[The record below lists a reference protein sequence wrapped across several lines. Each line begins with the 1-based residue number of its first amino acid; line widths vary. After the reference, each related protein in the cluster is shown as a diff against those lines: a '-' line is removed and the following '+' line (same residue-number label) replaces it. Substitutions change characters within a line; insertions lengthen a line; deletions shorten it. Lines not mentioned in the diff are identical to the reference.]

1 MVMPVK
7 HTEKRVE
14 LILNALKEGYSLR
27 EIAEMPSIGI
37 SRQTI
42 NDWRHRYP
50 EFNDAITWIQTTN
63 AIDHWETALEQT
75 EKAIRAAHLDGDTKL
90 ECAMLMKAAEIN
102 IRLGELKLKL
112 RKPGWLENDE

>member
-1 MVMPVK
+1 MVAPVK
-7 HTEKRVE
+7 YTDKRAG
-14 LILNALKEGYSLR
+14 LILDALKEGYSLR
-27 EIAEMPSIGI
+27 EIADMPSVGI
-37 SRQTI
+37 DRTTI
-42 NDWRHRYP
+42 NNWRQRYP

-75 EKAIRAAHLDGDTKL
+75 EKAIRVAHLDGDTRL